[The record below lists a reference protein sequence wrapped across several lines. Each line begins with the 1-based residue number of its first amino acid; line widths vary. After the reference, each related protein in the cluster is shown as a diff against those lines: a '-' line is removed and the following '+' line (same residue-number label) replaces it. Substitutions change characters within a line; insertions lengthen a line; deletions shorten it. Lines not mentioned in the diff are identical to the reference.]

1 MTSEIL
7 NRFSKKLEEIIYPI
21 QFEGWHIQGRIKNKS
36 NQVFKFD
43 VRNMEKYENEQFQK
57 KAFTGSKADKMVFET
72 TEEWIIIDLF
82 ELHQY
87 IRKNNIRIVQLED
100 LISNLEWNIT
110 LPKKSAF
117 VDKVL

>member
-1 MTSEIL
+1 LTSEIL

-57 KAFTGSKADKMVFET
+57 KAFTGSKADKMVFELSDQWVIVDI
-72 TEEWIIIDLF
+72 E
-82 ELHQY
+82 ELHNY
-87 IRKNNIRIVQLED
+87 VKETNNKDINLNIILKEFQWN
-100 LISNLEWNIT
+100 LIIQ
-110 LPKKSAF
+110 K
-117 VDKVL
+117 